1 MSDTPGDLTIP
12 GPAERARRNAALAAN
27 GTETG
32 FWDDHGRP
40 APGPKTSITGTPKPA
55 NPPPRNPEN
64 NPPNPHPGPKSTAPH
79 ISLHHNTRNART
91 VTSHQPS
98 TTTGATHHCPDG
110 ATNDRHNH
118 GA

>member
-40 APGPKTSITGTPKPA
+40 APWPEDIDHWHPETSEPATQKP
-55 NPPPRNPEN
+55 R
-64 NPPNPHPGPKSTAPH
+64 K
-79 ISLHHNTRNART
+79 
-91 VTSHQPS
+91 QPS
-98 TTTGATHHCPDG
+98 
-110 ATNDRHNH
+110 
-118 GA
+118 